1 VAGSV
6 IVYLL
11 KTRRTAV
18 GWEMLDTD
26 RMAPIRVPVPDLYG
40 FNIGDRVCGTL
51 VSVTVTPHS
60 IVLAIEED

>member
-1 VAGSV
+1 M

-11 KTRRTAV
+11 KARRTAV
-18 GWEMLDTD
+18 GWEMLNTD
-26 RMAPIRVPVPDLYG
+26 HIAPIRVPVPNLYG

-60 IVLAIEED
+60 IVLGIEED